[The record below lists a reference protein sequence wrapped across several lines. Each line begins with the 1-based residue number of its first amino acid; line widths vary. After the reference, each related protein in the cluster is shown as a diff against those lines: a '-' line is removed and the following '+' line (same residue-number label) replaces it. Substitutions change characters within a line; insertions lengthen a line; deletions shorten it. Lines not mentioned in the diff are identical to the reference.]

1 MTILGLDLDNTIII
15 YDKLFKE
22 LALKENLIPENIE
35 PQKNKIRE
43 YLNKNNREDDF
54 TFLQSKVYGENIDS
68 ALIAEGFDQF
78 LNSLDKRI
86 KIYIISHKTKYPIKG
101 KKINLQLKAKEWL
114 IKKNIIGNRKRIKE
128 QDVFFEETLDLKI
141 KRIEKIN
148 CDIFVDD
155 LPKVLEKLNPAIKK
169 ILYDPNNFTN
179 KKFNSINHWREL
191 NIDAI

>member
-43 YLNKNNREDDF
+43 YLNTNNREDDF

-78 LNSLDKRI
+78 LNSLDKSI
-86 KIYIISHKTKYPIKG
+86 KIYIISHKTKYPIIG

-114 IKKNIIGNRKRIKE
+114 IKKNIIGKRKRIKE

-155 LPKVLEKLNPAIKK
+155 LPKVLQKLNPAIKK
-169 ILYDPNNFTN
+169 ILYNPQNFPN
-179 KKFNSINHWREL
+179 KKFDSINHWREL
-191 NIDAI
+191 NIDGI